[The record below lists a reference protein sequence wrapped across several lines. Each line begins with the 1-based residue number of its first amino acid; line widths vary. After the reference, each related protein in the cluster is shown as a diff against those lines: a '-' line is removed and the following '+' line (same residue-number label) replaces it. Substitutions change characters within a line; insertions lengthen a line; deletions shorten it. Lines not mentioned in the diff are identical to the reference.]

1 MGGGKK
7 KKRGG
12 GGQGQKGQKASKSQT
27 AAESDPVHD
36 LGDEVEEG
44 GEEGGREE
52 DTGDQDVL
60 PQATSLETA
69 EEEEQ
74 KQGGRGP
81 MSVPRVNTHNVST
94 VVPRKQY
101 KIWCL

>member
-36 LGDEVEEG
+36 LGERDEVEEG

-60 PQATSLETA
+60 PQATSLESA

-81 MSVPRVNTHNVST
+81 MIVP
-94 VVPRKQY
+94 
-101 KIWCL
+101 

>member
-7 KKRGG
+7 KRRGG
-12 GGQGQKGQKASKSQT
+12 GGQGQKGQKGSKNPA

-44 GEEGGREE
+44 KEEERV
-52 DTGDQDVL
+52 DQDVL

-74 KQGGRGP
+74 KKGGCSP
-81 MSVPRVNTHNVST
+81 MIVP
-94 VVPRKQY
+94 
-101 KIWCL
+101 

>member
-44 GEEGGREE
+44 GREEGGREE

-74 KQGGRGP
+74 KEGGRGP
-81 MSVPRVNTHNVST
+81 MIVP
-94 VVPRKQY
+94 
-101 KIWCL
+101 

>member
-36 LGDEVEEG
+36 LGERDEVEHVEEG

-81 MSVPRVNTHNVST
+81 MIVP
-94 VVPRKQY
+94 
-101 KIWCL
+101 

>member
-7 KKRGG
+7 KRRGG
-12 GGQGQKGQKASKSQT
+12 GGQGQKGQKGSKNPA

-44 GEEGGREE
+44 GEEEGKEE
-52 DTGDQDVL
+52 ERVDQDVL

-74 KQGGRGP
+74 KKGGCSP
-81 MSVPRVNTHNVST
+81 MIVP
-94 VVPRKQY
+94 
-101 KIWCL
+101 